1 VFFRSRPV
9 EGRKRRD
16 GFVVEVIN
24 GLDSKRRLF
33 IVYLAN
39 QSEDWVRITMRQ
51 LHTLM
56 GCCVMTVCNVT
67 RELEKKGL
75 IIKEKRCA
83 SSGDHTISYKLVNK
97 EKVAEILKNIHI
109 PPPPPKPKNT
119 TWQDMVK
126 IWVRITKQKITVTD
140 KLRRF
145 LVAAMKLK
153 FKTLE
158 RWEAF
163 CRYVA
168 ASAFLMSGKIKSL
181 IHRVIKFKFINKFLG
196 NNDYEEKRRYLRR
209 VAAEKEAEEHLQRII
224 ETKAEDE
231 RCIEVRKKI
240 LKKYGVSA
248 YVDYGMTGVL
258 LIFKKI
264 NERLAEVVP
273 RGGAFNEYMVE
284 NHFRSDFCL
293 RCGEM

>member
-1 VFFRSRPV
+1 M
-9 EGRKRRD
+9 
-16 GFVVEVIN
+16 VEVIN

-33 IVYLAN
+33 IVYLVN
-39 QSEDWVRITMRQ
+39 RPEDFVRVTMRQ

-56 GCCVMTVCNVT
+56 GCCVMTVCNIA

-75 IIKEKRCA
+75 IIKEKRDV

-97 EKVAEILKNIHI
+97 EKVSEILKNTHI
-109 PPPPPKPKNT
+109 TPPPIPKSKNT

-126 IWVRITKQKITVTD
+126 IRVRITKQKVTVTD

-145 LVAAMKLK
+145 LVAAMKFK

-168 ASAFLMSGKIKSL
+168 DSVYLMSGKFKSL

-196 NNDYEEKRRYLRR
+196 KDDCEEKRRYLRR
-209 VAAEKEAEEHLQRII
+209 IAAEKEVKEHLQRII

-231 RCIEVRKKI
+231 RCIELRKKI
-240 LKKYGVSA
+240 LEKYGVCA
-248 YVDYGMTGVL
+248 YTDYGMTKVL
-258 LIFKKI
+258 LVFNKI
-264 NERLAEVVP
+264 NEHLAEIVP
-273 RGGAFNEYMVE
+273 RGGKFFEYSVE

-293 RCGEM
+293 RCGET